1 MKVIKIS
8 DQAYAQVCRVAS
20 ELETYLSD
28 ALDQIIFGKVGETS
42 NPVGEQHT
50 PVQSAD
56 ALSRL
61 QDLEQK
67 ETVLQKTLKELISKV
82 GKVPEH
88 GHPEYLP
95 VADWIQGGKAT
106 DDRLALLDLEFDSLE
121 KHFEDNDWTMPD
133 WKRMK
138 SRKK

>member
-8 DQAYAQVCRVAS
+8 DQAYAQVCQVAS

-28 ALDQIIFGKVGETS
+28 ALDQIIFGKVGEPS
-42 NPVGEQHT
+42 NPIGEHT

-67 ETVLQKTLKELISKV
+67 VTVVQKTLKELMSRV

-95 VADWIQGGKAT
+95 VADWNKGGEAT
-106 DDRLALLDLEFDSLE
+106 DDRLALLDLEFDGLE
-121 KHFEDNDWTMPD
+121 KHFQDNDWTMPN

-138 SRKK
+138 NRKK